1 MSGFRVFV
9 ANHRHNFSQLLLR
22 HCSEIYNVMSRHIS
36 ECNYNIYFK
45 LVASYIVFYFTEIPF
60 FTMC

>member
-9 ANHRHNFSQLLLR
+9 ANHRQLFTAFAPTL
-22 HCSEIYNVMSRHIS
+22 S
-36 ECNYNIYFK
+36 NIYFK

-60 FTMC
+60 FTLC